1 MLDFSWVTFVVTILN
16 IGILFFILRAILFKP
31 VTKFMEKRTQ
41 KIAGDLEQA
50 ERDKNQAKALVK
62 QYEDNLERA
71 RGEAEQILKEAREKA
86 RFQVDQIVAD
96 GKAQAELILANAH
109 RQAELDR
116 TAAMTRFKAEAAAL
130 VLSAASRL
138 LRREL
143 TQEDSRNQAALLLQ
157 ELGKN
162 F

>member
-1 MLDFSWVTFVVTILN
+1 MLDFSWVTFAATIIN
-16 IGILFFILRAILFKP
+16 IGILFFVLRAILFKP
-31 VTKFMEKRTQ
+31 VTQFMEKRTQ
-41 KIAGDLEQA
+41 KIAGDIEQA
-50 ERDKNQAKALVK
+50 ERDKNQAKVLVK

-71 RGEAEQILKEAREKA
+71 RGEADLILKDARENA
-86 RFQVDQIVAD
+86 RLQVDRIVAE
-96 GKAQAELILANAH
+96 GKAQAELIITNAR
-109 RQAELDR
+109 RQAEVDR
-116 TAAMTRFKAEAAAL
+116 NAAMARFKAEAAAL

-157 ELGKN
+157 ELGKK

>member
-1 MLDFSWVTFVVTILN
+1 MLDFSWVTFVATILN

-31 VTKFMEKRTQ
+31 VTKFMETRTQ

-50 ERDKNQAKALVK
+50 ERDKTQAKALVK
-62 QYEDNLERA
+62 QYEDTLERA
-71 RGEAEQILKEAREKA
+71 RGEAELILKDARDNA
-86 RFQVDQIVAD
+86 RLQADRIVAE
-96 GKAQAELILANAH
+96 GKAQAELIITNAH
-109 RQAELDR
+109 RQTEVDR
-116 TAAMTRFKAEAAAL
+116 NAAMVRFKAEAAAL

-157 ELGKN
+157 ELGKK